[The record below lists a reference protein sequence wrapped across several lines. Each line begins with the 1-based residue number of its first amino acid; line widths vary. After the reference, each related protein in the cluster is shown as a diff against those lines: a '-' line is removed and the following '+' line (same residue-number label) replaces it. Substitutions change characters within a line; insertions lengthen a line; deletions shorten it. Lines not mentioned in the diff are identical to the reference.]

1 MLYMFSQYLFY
12 KIIVED
18 GFYVHKTY
26 DSGDWSKIGTIEM
39 LLLVLAE

>member
-1 MLYMFSQYLFY
+1 MFSQYLFY
-12 KIIVED
+12 TIIVEG

-26 DSGDWSKIGTIEM
+26 DSGDWSKTGTIEM